1 MSIPNKVSAA
11 SVLTHPHEFSGEL
24 AVKSLPRLVEA
35 ISGDQGQIK
44 VRLVTDRDSGY
55 ARLHGTLEAELGMAC
70 QRCGKRYVWPLRAQV
85 DLRLVFSEHEEQA
98 ALQSNEPYLVENDE
112 LPLREMVE
120 EEVLLALPMLTRCKT
135 CENAVAA
142 APTKARR
149 NTGQVPE
156 SATNNPFAALKDQ
169 LKKRS

>member
-1 MSIPNKVSAA
+1 MSIPSKVSAA

-24 AVKSLPRLVEA
+24 AVKNLPRLVQA

-44 VRLVTDRDSGY
+44 ARLVTDRDSGY
-55 ARLHGTLEAELGMAC
+55 ARLHGRLEGELGVVC
-70 QRCGKRYVWPLRAQV
+70 PRCGRRYVWPLQAVV
-85 DLRLVFSEHEEQA
+85 DLKLVFSEREEQA
-98 ALQSNEPYLVENDE
+98 ALQGGEPYLVENDE
-112 LPLREMVE
+112 LPLRDLVE

-135 CENAVAA
+135 CENAVAG
-142 APTKARR
+142 APQKARR
-149 NTGQVPE
+149 KVGPVPE

>member
-11 SVLTHPHEFSGEL
+11 SVLTHRHEFSGEL
-24 AVKSLPRLVEA
+24 AVKSLPRLIEA
-35 ISGDQGQIK
+35 IASDQGQIK
-44 VRLVTDRDSGY
+44 ASLVTDRDSGF
-55 ARLHGTLEAELGMAC
+55 ARLHGRLEGELGMSC
-70 QRCGKRYVWPLRAQV
+70 QRCGKRYVWPLQATV
-85 DLRLVFSEHEEQA
+85 DLRLVFSEREEQA
-98 ALQSNEPYLVENDE
+98 ALQGSEPYLVENDE

-120 EEVLLALPMLTRCKT
+120 DEVLLALPMLTRCKT

-142 APTKARR
+142 APSKVRR

-156 SATNNPFAALKDQ
+156 SATNKPFAALKDQ